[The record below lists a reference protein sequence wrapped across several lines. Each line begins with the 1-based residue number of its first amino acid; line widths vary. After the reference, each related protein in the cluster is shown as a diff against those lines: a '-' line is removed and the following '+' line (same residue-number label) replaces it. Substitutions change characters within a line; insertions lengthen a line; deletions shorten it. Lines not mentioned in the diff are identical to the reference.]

1 MNIEKTKL
9 DAGDIL
15 NRWNDYA
22 NKNGGNDKAIARL
35 PESEREALYDVT
47 GLVKETPFVFSS
59 DRLAGLESLANRL
72 KSSDPS
78 KPDEESV
85 VKIQKAMFH
94 NPEFAK
100 SALRDRVAQGKSY
113 IEVLKGP
120 KSPWGLVHVSQNTM
134 MILMKSLIQ
143 RANFFEPEVRDA
155 FEKTIKNSEV
165 YQKLQSETV
174 QDVLPLV
181 PMLDELLNQLDS
193 SLSK

>member
-1 MNIEKTKL
+1 MNIENTQL

-15 NRWNDYA
+15 NRWNDFA
-22 NKNGGNDKAIARL
+22 IKNGGNDKAIARL

-47 GLVKETPFVFSS
+47 SLVKETPFVFSS
-59 DRLAGLESLANRL
+59 DNLEGLTSLANRL
-72 KSSDPS
+72 KSSDLS

-113 IEVLKGP
+113 VEMLKGP
-120 KSPWGLVHVSQNTM
+120 KSPWGRVHVSQNTM

-143 RANFFEPEVRDA
+143 RANFFGPEVRDT
-155 FEKTIKNSEV
+155 FQKTIKNSEV
-165 YQKLQSETV
+165 YQKLQTETV
-174 QDVLPLV
+174 HDVLPLV
-181 PMLDELLNQLDS
+181 PKLDELLNELDR